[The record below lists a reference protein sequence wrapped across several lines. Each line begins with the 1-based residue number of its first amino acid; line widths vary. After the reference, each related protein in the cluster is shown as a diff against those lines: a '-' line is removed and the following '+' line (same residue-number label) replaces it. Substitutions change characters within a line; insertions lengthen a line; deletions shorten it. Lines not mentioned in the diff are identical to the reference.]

1 MMVIHDVVCDQ
12 TFEFIG
18 VGLGVGVGSIMA
30 AAVFIVVI
38 VTIKMVAKWHR
49 KSELIL
55 KKILFYCFVSF
66 LTSEARS
73 LSHER
78 KLPMEKNVAY
88 ETHTPLQH
96 RIVHS
101 GAT

>member
-1 MMVIHDVVCDQ
+1 MVCDQ
-12 TFEFIG
+12 AFEFIG
-18 VGLGVGVGSIMA
+18 VGLGVGVGSIMV
-30 AAVFIVVI
+30 AAVFLVVI

-49 KSELIL
+49 KSELML
-55 KKILFYCFVSF
+55 KIDFLYCLVSF

-88 ETHTPLQH
+88 EAHTPLQH